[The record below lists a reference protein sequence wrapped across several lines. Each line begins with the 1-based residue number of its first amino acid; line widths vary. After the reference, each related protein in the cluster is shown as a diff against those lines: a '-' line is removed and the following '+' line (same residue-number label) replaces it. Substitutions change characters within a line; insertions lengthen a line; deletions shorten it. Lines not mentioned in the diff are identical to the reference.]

1 MERAVTALAAP
12 PLPSL
17 RADLALLQGAPSRQG
32 EPRWLI
38 HDALQQRFIQLED
51 TAYRL
56 LTFWPLCRTAGELA
70 STMERHFKVE
80 VDPREIEAF
89 VSFLK
94 INHLTADSDWQR
106 LHASSQQQRSLV
118 WRALHGY
125 LFVRIPL
132 LRPNAFL
139 KSSFPAV
146 AFLFTRTAFLMLML
160 IGLCGLYLVSRQW
173 VAFVTT
179 FSYLFSIEGM
189 IAFAATLVLVKI
201 AHELGHAYMAVR
213 FGCAVP
219 TMGIAFVVL
228 TPMPYTDVTDAWRL
242 RDRRQRLLIDS
253 AGMLTE
259 LGIAA
264 VATLLWSFLPDGPL
278 RSMAFML
285 ATVGWLMSLAVNL
298 NPFMRFDGYYI
309 ASEIAGIENL
319 QPRAFALG
327 RWRLRELLFGLG
339 APCPERLPPR
349 TITLLV
355 IYAWLT
361 WIYRLVLFLGIAL
374 FVYHYFFKAL
384 GIALFLVEIIY
395 FIAFPIGSELA
406 AWYRLRRPILTS
418 RRSWLTGALL
428 ALGFCALLVP
438 WSRTIQVPAL
448 LEAAE
453 TAQLHASRPALITGV
468 LAMQGQ
474 EVSAG
479 QELITLHSPALEQ
492 AMAETRI
499 RLELNGMRL
508 SRRAGDEIDLQET
521 TVLENERR
529 ALRGRLE
536 GLAREAAQLTITAP
550 MTGRVLEIGTGL
562 HGGRWV
568 NPREQLVLIGKP
580 ERLSARGYVAEKDLW
595 RVQPRANAT
604 FIPEMPTRHAVALRL
619 EDVSLAG
626 VAALDLAEL
635 ASPYGGRIA
644 AAEDQ
649 QRRLVPKS
657 GEFLAVFKAAPDETG
672 LAPERAVRGLIHLRG
687 EAESIAAAAWRQ
699 MLKVLVRE
707 SGA

>member
-1 MERAVTALAAP
+1 MTTLAAP
-12 PLPSL
+12 PPLPVL
-17 RADLALLQGAPSRQG
+17 RADLALLQGAPGRQG

-56 LTFWPLCRTAGELA
+56 LTLWPLCHTSGELA
-70 STMERHFKVE
+70 SAMKRHFEVE
-80 VDPREIEAF
+80 VDAREVEAF

-94 INHLTADSDWQR
+94 INHLTIGDDWRQ
-106 LHASSQQQRSLV
+106 LHASGQQQRSLI

-139 KSSFPAV
+139 QSSFRTV
-146 AFLFTRTAFLMLML
+146 SFLFTRTAFATLML
-160 IGLCGLYLVSRQW
+160 IGLGGLYLVSRQW
-173 VAFVTT
+173 DAFVTT
-179 FSYLFSIEGM
+179 FSYLFSIEGVV
-189 IAFAATLVLVKI
+189 AFAATLVLVKI

-253 AGMLTE
+253 AGMLVE
-259 LGIAA
+259 FGIAA
-264 VATLLWSFLPDGPL
+264 IATLLWSFLPDGPL

-298 NPFMRFDGYYI
+298 NPFMRFDGYYL
-309 ASEIAGIENL
+309 ASEIVGIENL

-339 APCPERLPPR
+339 APCPERLPAR
-349 TITLLV
+349 TVSFLV
-355 IYAWLT
+355 VYAWLT

-384 GIALFLVEIIY
+384 GIALFLVEVIY
-395 FIAFPIGSELA
+395 FIAFPISSELS
-406 AWYRLRRPILTS
+406 AWYRMRRPILAS
-418 RRSWLTGALL
+418 RRSWITGALL
-428 ALGFCALLVP
+428 AMGLCVVLVP

-453 TAQLHASRPALITGV
+453 IAQLHAPRPALITGIPV
-468 LAMQGQ
+468 SQGQ

-479 QELITLHSPALEQ
+479 QELIALHSPALEQ
-492 AMAETRI
+492 ALAETRI
-499 RLELNGMRL
+499 RLELNEMRL
-508 SRRAGDEIDLQET
+508 SRRAGDELDREET
-521 TVLENERR
+521 TVLEKERK

-536 GLAREAAQLTITAP
+536 GLAREAAQLSITAP
-550 MTGRVLEIGTGL
+550 IAGRVLEIGTGL
-562 HGGRWV
+562 HSGRWV

-595 RVQPRANAT
+595 RVQPDASAT
-604 FIPEMPTRHAVALRL
+604 FIPEMPTRQAVALQL
-619 EDVSLAG
+619 DDVSLAG
-626 VAALDLAEL
+626 VAALDLTEL
-635 ASPYGGRIA
+635 ASSHGGRVA

-657 GEFLAVFKAAPDETG
+657 GEFLAVFTAAPDEISP
-672 LAPERAVRGLIHLRG
+672 APERAIRGLVHLRG

-699 MLKVLVRE
+699 VLKVLVRE